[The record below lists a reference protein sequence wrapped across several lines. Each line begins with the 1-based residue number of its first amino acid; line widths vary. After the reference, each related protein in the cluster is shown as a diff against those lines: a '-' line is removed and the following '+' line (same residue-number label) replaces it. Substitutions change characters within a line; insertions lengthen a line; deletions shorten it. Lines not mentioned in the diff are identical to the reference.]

1 MNRLPQ
7 LLLVA
12 LLLCSHA
19 LANAEWISSEQAI
32 MGTRVHVELWQEDK
46 QDGQAAID
54 TVMAEMR
61 RIDELMSPYKK
72 ASELYRINQLAS
84 MQELGISNELFK
96 LISRSVE
103 FSRLTEGAFDITYA
117 SVGHLYNYR
126 QHKRPDDSTIKKQL
140 GKIDYH
146 NIVLNPDRQTIHFT
160 SAGVYI
166 DLGGIAKGY
175 AVDNG
180 IKILQ
185 QRGFKNAIVS
195 AGGDSRILG
204 NRHGRPWMMGIRNPR
219 KHDALLTRLPLWDTA
234 LSTSGDY
241 ERYFIEDG
249 VRYHHIIDPKTGD
262 SARELRSVTI
272 IGPDAITTDALSTS
286 LFVMGIER
294 GMALANRLPD
304 IDAIM
309 IDNKGRFFYSNG
321 LQEPETTK
329 P

>member
-1 MNRLPQ
+1 MNKP
-7 LLLVA
+7 A
-12 LLLCSHA
+12 LLILTAVLLSSHTPV
-19 LANAEWISSEQAI
+19 NAQWISAEQSI
-32 MGTRVHVELWQEDK
+32 MGTRIHVELWQGAE
-46 QDGQAAID
+46 QDGQAAIAA
-54 TVMAEMR
+54 VMAEMH
-61 RIDELMSPYKK
+61 RIDRLMSPTKK
-72 ASELYRINQLAS
+72 ASELYRINQLATK
-84 MQELGISNELFK
+84 QEIAITSEMFELIK
-96 LISRSVE
+96 RSLE
-103 FSRLTEGAFDITYA
+103 FSRLTDGAFDITFA
-117 SVGHLYNYR
+117 SIGHLYNYR
-126 QHKRPDDSTIKKQL
+126 EHKRPDDSTIKKQL
-140 GKIDYH
+140 DKINYR
-146 NIVLNPDRQTIHFT
+146 NIVLNNSRQTIRFNR
-160 SAGVYI
+160 AGVFI

-204 NRHGRPWMMGIRNPR
+204 NRHGRPWMIGIRNPR
-219 KHDALLTRLPLWDTA
+219 KRDALLTRLPLWDA
-234 LSTSGDY
+234 AVSTSGDY

-249 VRYHHIIDPKTGD
+249 VRYHHIIDPKTGG

-286 LFVMGIER
+286 LFIMGLER
-294 GMALANRLPD
+294 GMALANRLAD

-309 IDNKGRFFYSNG
+309 IDSKGRFFYSNG

>member
-1 MNRLPQ
+1 MDNLTKII
-7 LLLVA
+7 LLAVT
-12 LLLCSHA
+12 LCA
-19 LANAEWISSEQAI
+19 APATNAEWLSSEQAI
-32 MGTRVHVELWQEDK
+32 MGTRIHVELWQDK
-46 QDGQAAID
+46 KLDGAAAIEA
-54 TVMAEMR
+54 VMTEMR

-72 ASELYRINQLAS
+72 TSELFRINQLATR
-84 MQELGISNELFK
+84 QAVRISGEMFK
-96 LISRSVE
+96 LISRSIE
-103 FSRLTEGAFDITYA
+103 FSLLTDGAFDITYA

-126 QHKRPDDSTIKKQL
+126 EHKRPDKNALKQQL
-140 GKIDYH
+140 DKIDYLK
-146 NIVLNPDRQTIHFT
+146 IDLNEDRQTIRF
-160 SAGVYI
+160 SATGVFI

-185 QRGFKNAIVS
+185 QHGVKNAIIS

-219 KHDALLTRLPLWDTA
+219 KRDALLTRLPLWDTA

-249 VRYHHIIDPKTGD
+249 VRYHHIIDPETGD

-286 LFVMGIER
+286 LFIMGIER
-294 GMALANRLPD
+294 GMALANRLAD

-309 IDNKGRFFYSNG
+309 IDNKGRFYYSNG
-321 LQEPETTK
+321 LQEPETSK

>member
-1 MNRLPQ
+1 MNKLSRFALFTS
-7 LLLVA
+7 LVFV
-12 LLLCSHA
+12 SSV
-19 LANAEWISSEQAI
+19 ANAEWVSSEQAI
-32 MGTRVHVELWQEDK
+32 MGTRIHVELWQDDNI
-46 QDGQAAID
+46 DGQAAINA
-54 TVMAEMR
+54 VMAEMR
-61 RIDELMSPYKK
+61 RIDELMSPHKK
-72 ASELYRINQLAS
+72 TSALYRINQLAS
-84 MQELGISNELFK
+84 QQELRISSEMFK
-96 LISRSVE
+96 LIARSIE

-126 QHKRPDDSTIKKQL
+126 AHKRPDRKTIKKQL
-140 GKIDYH
+140 GKIDFH
-146 NIVLNPDRQTIHFT
+146 NIVLDKNRQTIRFT
-160 SAGVYI
+160 HTGVFI

-185 QRGFKNAIVS
+185 QRGIKSAIVS

-219 KHDALLTRLPLWDTA
+219 KHDGLLTRLPLWDTA

-262 SARELRSVTI
+262 SARKLRSVTI

-286 LFVMGIER
+286 LFIMGIER
-294 GMALANRLPD
+294 GMALANQLPD

-321 LQEPETTK
+321 LQEPATTK

>member
-1 MNRLPQ
+1 MNRLYYI
-7 LLLVA
+7 LFIT
-12 LLLCSHA
+12 LLLCAHPIAS
-19 LANAEWISSEQAI
+19 AEWLSSEQAI
-32 MGTRVHVELWQEDK
+32 MGTRIHVELWHEK
-46 QDGQAAID
+46 NKDGQAAID
-54 TVMAEMR
+54 AVMAEMH

-84 MQELGISNELFK
+84 KQELAISNEMFE
-96 LISRSVE
+96 LISRSIE
-103 FSRLTEGAFDITYA
+103 FSRQTAGAFDITYA
-117 SVGHLYNYR
+117 SVGHMYNYR
-126 QHKRPDDSTIKKQL
+126 EHIRPDNKAIKQEL
-140 GKIDYH
+140 AKIDYR
-146 NIVLNPDRQTIHFT
+146 NIVLNKNRQTIHFT
-160 SAGVYI
+160 QPGVFI

-180 IKILQ
+180 INILQ
-185 QRGFKNAIVS
+185 QRGFKHAIVS

-204 NRHGRPWMMGIRNPR
+204 NRHGRPWMMGIKDPR
-219 KHDALLTRLPLWDTA
+219 KRNALVTRLPLWDTA

-286 LFVMGIER
+286 LFIMGIEK
-294 GMALANRLPD
+294 GMALANRLAD

-309 IDNKGRFFYSNG
+309 IDSKGQFYYSNG
-321 LQEPETTK
+321 LQEPES
-329 P
+329 PQQ

>member
-1 MNRLPQ
+1 MNKLTRFILFIP
-7 LLLVA
+7 LVFS
-12 LLLCSHA
+12 CTIV
-19 LANAEWISSEQAI
+19 NAEWLSSEQAI
-32 MGTRVHVELWQEDK
+32 MGTRIHVELWQDENIN
-46 QDGQAAID
+46 GQPAINA
-54 TVMAEMR
+54 VMAEMR

-72 ASELYRINQLAS
+72 TSELYRINQLAAK
-84 MQELGISNELFK
+84 QELAISSEMFK
-96 LISRSVE
+96 LISRSIE
-103 FSRLTEGAFDITYA
+103 FSRLTEGAFDITFA

-126 QHKRPDDSTIKKQL
+126 EHKRPDDRTIKEQL
-140 GKIDYH
+140 GNIDYH
-146 NIVLNPDRQTIHFT
+146 NIVLNPKRQTIYFT
-160 SAGVYI
+160 RAGVFI

-180 IKILQ
+180 IRILQ
-185 QRGFKNAIVS
+185 QRGIKNAIVS

-219 KHDALLTRLPLWDTA
+219 KHNGLLTRLPLWDTA

-249 VRYHHIIDPKTGD
+249 VRYHHIIHPKTGD

-286 LFVMGIER
+286 LFIMGIER
-294 GMALANRLPD
+294 GMALANKLPD

-309 IDNKGRFFYSNG
+309 IDSKGRFFYSNG
-321 LQEPETTK
+321 LQEPDVKK

>member
-1 MNRLPQ
+1 MNRLFH
-7 LLLVA
+7 VTIA
-12 LLLCSHA
+12 TFLLCMHTIA
-19 LANAEWISSEQAI
+19 CAEWLSSEQAI
-32 MGTRVHVELWQEDK
+32 MGTRIHVELWREK
-46 QDGQAAID
+46 NKDGQAAID
-54 TVMAEMR
+54 AVMAEMH

-72 ASELYRINQLAS
+72 ASELYRINQLAA
-84 MQELGISNELFK
+84 QRELVISAEMFE
-96 LISRSVE
+96 LISRSIE
-103 FSRLTEGAFDITYA
+103 FSRQTAGAFDITFA
-117 SVGHLYNYR
+117 SVGHMYNYR
-126 QHKRPDDSTIKKQL
+126 EHKRPDKNTLKQEL
-140 GKIDYH
+140 GKIDYR
-146 NIVLNPDRQTIHFT
+146 NIVLNKNRQTIRFT
-160 SAGVYI
+160 KPGVFI

-180 IKILQ
+180 INILQ
-185 QRGFKNAIVS
+185 QRGFKHAIVS

-204 NRHGRPWMMGIRNPR
+204 NRHGRPWMMGIKDPR
-219 KHDALLTRLPLWDTA
+219 KPNALVTRLPLWDTA

-286 LFVMGIER
+286 LFIMGIDK
-294 GMALANRLPD
+294 GMALANQLLD

-309 IDNKGRFFYSNG
+309 IDSKGRFFYSNG
-321 LQEPETTK
+321 LQEPESSQ

>member
-1 MNRLPQ
+1 MNKLTRFVLFIP
-7 LLLVA
+7 LVFSYTIA
-12 LLLCSHA
+12 H
-19 LANAEWISSEQAI
+19 AEWVSSEQAI
-32 MGTRVHVELWQEDK
+32 MGTRIHVELWQDK
-46 QDGQAAID
+46 NIDGQSAID
-54 TVMAEMR
+54 AVMTEMH
-61 RIDELMSPYKK
+61 RIDELMSPYIK

-84 MQELGISNELFK
+84 RQEFGISSEMFK
-96 LISRSVE
+96 LISRSIE

-126 QHKRPDDSTIKKQL
+126 EHIRPDNSAIQKQL
-140 GKIDYH
+140 DKIDYH
-146 NIVLNPDRQTIHFT
+146 NIVLNSKRQTIRFT
-160 SAGVYI
+160 RAGVFI

-185 QRGFKNAIVS
+185 QHGIKNAIVS

-204 NRHGRPWMMGIRNPR
+204 NRHGRPWVMGIRNPR
-219 KHDALLTRLPLWDTA
+219 KHDGLLTRLPLWDTA

-241 ERYFIEDG
+241 ERYFIEEG

-286 LFVMGIER
+286 LFIMGIER
-294 GMALANRLPD
+294 GMALANKLPD

-309 IDNKGRFFYSNG
+309 IDSKGRFFYSNG
-321 LQEPETTK
+321 LQEPDVAT